1 MNNNNLISKLERN
14 ENVFSP
20 SVDIFEENG
29 KINLVTDLPGIEKD
43 NLEVSVEN
51 NTLTI
56 SAKMK
61 EETFD
66 DYELIYSEYKA
77 INYERSFSL
86 SDELNKDEL
95 QAIFKNGVLNISIA
109 KKEKTPAKKIE
120 VKLV

>member
-29 KINLVTDLPGIEKD
+29 KINLVTELPGIEKD